1 MNTIIRR
8 KNRRM
13 DMYSDNKKH
22 KTQRQMPTTRIS

>member
-1 MNTIIRR
+1 
-8 KNRRM
+8 M